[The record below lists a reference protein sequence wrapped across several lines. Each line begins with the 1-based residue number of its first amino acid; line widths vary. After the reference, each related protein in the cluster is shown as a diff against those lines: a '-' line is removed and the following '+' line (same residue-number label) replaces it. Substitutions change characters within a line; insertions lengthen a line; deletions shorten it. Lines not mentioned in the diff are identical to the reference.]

1 MKAIFSFFVLA
12 LLVGCTATT
21 TETRTTTGAGSDA
34 PDDGIL
40 TDVKA
45 LFKSGMAAK
54 CEMTMPEGTATMYIN
69 GKNSRVDAMTNNQE
83 SHMINDGT
91 YLYAWSG
98 SEGVKMNLE
107 KIEQASASTGKSAQ
121 TPEDFAT
128 QPDVDVQCRPTT
140 VSGSMFMPPST
151 VQFTDLSAMMESA
164 MAGAAR

>member
-1 MKAIFSFFVLA
+1 MKAIFSFFILA
-12 LLVGCTATT
+12 LLVGCTASTQT
-21 TETRTTTGAGSDA
+21 SSRTDASDDA
-34 PDDGIL
+34 ADDGIL

-69 GKNSRVDAMTNNQE
+69 GKNSRVDSMTQGQE

-98 SEGVKMNLE
+98 SEGMKMKLE
-107 KIEQASASTGKSAQ
+107 KIEEAASAGQSTQ

-128 QPDVDVQCRPTT
+128 QPGVDVQCRPTT
-140 VSGSMFMPPST
+140 VSGSMFMPPSN
-151 VQFTDLSAMMESA
+151 VEFTDLTAMMEQ
-164 MAGAAR
+164 MQTQFNPDY